1 MARNDL
7 MHWIAYWLGCNAEQ
21 TAVINQRLRGMT
33 MDELKAIDLRAA
45 DRAQSAAVLAEL
57 LGTTAAPENSQLVS
71 L

>member
-21 TAVINQRLRGMT
+21 TALISPVLRAMT
-33 MDELKAIDLRAA
+33 MDELKEIDRRAA
-45 DRAQSAAVLAEL
+45 DRTQSAVVLAEL
-57 LGTTAAPENSQLVS
+57 LGTAAPESAQLVS

>member
-21 TAVINQRLRGMT
+21 TTVINQRLRGMT